1 MYERHP
7 ASLEVPYLGELVARF
22 QHLIG
27 QPSGQRRSVA
37 DYADQL
43 CVTAKH
49 LSETL
54 KAATGQTAGQWLD
67 ELVVHEAQA
76 LLYQTGCTNVQVADL
91 LGFSDASAF
100 GNFFRRLID
109 YTPATYR
116 RQRPLESRP

>member
-27 QPSGQRRSVA
+27 QPGGQRRSVA

-43 CVTAKH
+43 CV
-49 LSETL
+49 ETL

-76 LLYQTGCTNVQVADL
+76 LLYQTGCINAQVADL

-100 GNFFRRLID
+100 GNFFRRLIG